1 MRIMGET
8 PKTIF
13 RRDQI
18 MRLSILRPGL
28 LVVVNSHVIGGV
40 QYRRVDLDAS
50 GADRP
55 VGVEVTRWETT
66 KVVDDP
72 EEHDRAVKARG
83 RALAEIDAVCVQSK
97 FARLCPTDRAGDL
110 EAAIERA
117 QAIVSAHNAGATC
130 TRVELFTFLGQVA
143 ATDEQATRKIAR
155 EMTEL
160 FADMSRG
167 IDAMNPDAIRE
178 ANKRAV
184 EVAGMLGDDQ
194 IKAVSEAVEQA
205 KKAARDITRRIG
217 KKGEDAA
224 IVMASIQRGAIERAR
239 FAFLDTDDSPA
250 VTVEPTAQANVQ
262 RFADM
267 GEESP
272 APESPAPESSPV
284 DVAGESPRSDE
295 SIAASA
301 Q

>member
-1 MRIMGET
+1 
-8 PKTIF
+8 
-13 RRDQI
+13 

-83 RALAEIDAVCVQSK
+83 KALAEIDAVCVQSK
-97 FARLCPTDRAGDL
+97 FARLCPTDRAGEL
-110 EAAIERA
+110 EEAIGRA
-117 QAIVSAHNAGATC
+117 QAIVSAHNADATC

-160 FADMSRG
+160 FAEMSRG
-167 IDAMNPDAIRE
+167 IDRMDPEAIRE
-178 ANKRAV
+178 ANKRAI
-184 EVAGMLGDDQ
+184 EVAGMLGEEQ
-194 IKAVSEAVEQA
+194 VKAVSEAVEQA

-224 IVMASIQRGAIERAR
+224 IVLASIQRGAIERAR

-250 VTVEPTAQANVQ
+250 VIAEPTAQANVQ

-267 GEESP
+267 GEDSP
-272 APESPAPESSPV
+272 AVESSPEPSPEPSPAG